1 MIDFSLTAEQQAV
14 QKMAREFTRA
24 EIEPVAAAYDR
35 SGEYP
40 REIVQKAF
48 DAGLVYAAVP
58 EEYGGGGLGALDQL
72 IIAEELSAGCAG
84 ISSCIAINSLAAI
97 PLVLFGSEEQKKKFL
112 GSACSER
119 KLMAL
124 CVTEPGAG
132 SDVAAMTTTAR
143 RVNGEYVISGQK
155 CFITNGGVADY
166 YIVFATVDKS
176 RGHKGISAF
185 VVPRETPGVSVGKK
199 EDKMG
204 QRAANTTDVVFEE
217 AVVPAANRIGE
228 EGLGFKIIMHTF
240 NHSRPG
246 VAASAVGV
254 ARAAMEYALK
264 YSKER
269 EQFGLPIFMHQ
280 AVMFMLADMAK
291 DIAAGRLL
299 AWQAA
304 WKGERG
310 ENNAKEAAIAKV
322 FCGDMVMRVTTDA
335 AQILGGYGYIKD
347 YPVEK
352 LMRDAKVFQIYEG
365 TAQIQRLLIGR
376 ALFQES
382 LSG

>member
-1 MIDFSLTAEQQAV
+1 MIDFSLTEEQLAV
-14 QKMAREFTRA
+14 QKMARDFAAR
-24 EIEPVAAAYDR
+24 EIAPAAAEYDR

-48 DAGLVYAAVP
+48 QAGLVYGPVP
-58 EEYGGGGLGALDQL
+58 EAYGGGGLGALEQL
-72 IIAEELSAGCAG
+72 LVAEELSAGCAG
-84 ISSCIAINSLAAI
+84 ISACIAINSLAAI
-97 PLVLFGSEEQKKKFL
+97 PLILFGSEAQKQKYL

-132 SDVAAMTTTAR
+132 SDVASMAATAR
-143 RVNGEYVISGQK
+143 RVNGEYVLSGQK

-166 YIVFATVDKS
+166 YIVFATVDKTK
-176 RGHKGISAF
+176 GHKGITAF
-185 VVPRETPGVSVGKK
+185 IVPRETPGLSVGKK

-204 QRAANTTDVVFEE
+204 QRAANTTDVIFDEVR
-217 AVVPAANRIGE
+217 VPATDRLGE
-228 EGLGFKIIMHTF
+228 EGQGFKIIMQTF

-254 ARAAMEYALK
+254 ARSAMEYALK
-264 YSKER
+264 YARER

-280 AVMFMLADMAK
+280 AVMFMLADMAR
-291 DIAAGRLL
+291 DIEAGRLL
-299 AWQAA
+299 AWRAA
-304 WKGERG
+304 WKTERG
-310 ENNAKEAAIAKV
+310 LDNAKEAALAKL

-335 AQILGGYGYIKD
+335 VQILGGYGYSKD
-347 YPVEK
+347 YPLEK

-376 ALFQES
+376 S
-382 LSG
+382 LLRE

>member
-1 MIDFSLTAEQQAV
+1 MVDFSLTPEQEAIQR
-14 QKMAREFTRA
+14 MAREFA
-24 EIEPVAAAYDR
+24 EKEIVPAAAQYDR

-40 REIVQKAF
+40 REIVKKAF
-48 DAGLVYAAVP
+48 KAGLVYGPVP
-58 EEYGGGGLGALDQL
+58 EKYGGGGIGALDQL
-72 IIAEELSAGCAG
+72 LIAEELSAGCAG

-97 PLVLFGSEEQKKKFL
+97 PLINYGSEAQKEKYL
-112 GSACSER
+112 GAACREE

-132 SDVAAMTTTAR
+132 SDVVALTTTAR
-143 RVNGEYVISGQK
+143 RLNGEYVISGSK
-155 CFITNGGVADY
+155 SFITNGGVADY
-166 YIVFATVDKS
+166 YIVFATVDLSKGH
-176 RGHKGISAF
+176 RGITAF
-185 VVPRETPGVSVGKK
+185 VVPREAEGVSVGKK

-204 QRAANTTDVVFEE
+204 QRAANTTDVIFDEV
-217 AVVPAANRIGE
+217 VVPAADRIGE
-228 EGLGFKIIMHTF
+228 EGEGFRIIMQTF

-254 ARAAMEYALK
+254 ARSAMEHALQYAL
-264 YSKER
+264 ER
-269 EQFGLPIFMHQ
+269 EQFGMPIFMHQ
-280 AVMFMLADMAK
+280 AVMFMLADMAR

-304 WKGERG
+304 WKAERG
-310 ENNAKEAAIAKV
+310 LDNSKEAAMAKV

-335 AQILGGYGYIKD
+335 AQIFGGYGYVKD
-347 YPVEK
+347 YPAEK

-376 ALFQES
+376 ALAKEK
-382 LSG
+382 LK

>member
-1 MIDFSLTAEQQAV
+1 MIDFSLTPEQEAL
-14 QKMAREFTRA
+14 QKMAREFA
-24 EIEPVAAAYDR
+24 EKEIAPVAAQYDR

-40 REIVQKAF
+40 REIVRKAF
-48 DAGLVYAAVP
+48 QAGLVYGSIP
-58 EEYGGGGLGALDQL
+58 EKYGGGGIGAVDQL
-72 IIAEELSAGCAG
+72 LIVEELSAACAG

-97 PLVLFGSEEQKKKFL
+97 PLVNFGSEAQKDKYL
-112 GSACSER
+112 GTACREE

-132 SDVAAMTTTAR
+132 SDVAAMTTMAR
-143 RVNGEYVISGQK
+143 RLNGEYVISGRK
-155 CFITNGGVADY
+155 TFITNGGVADY
-166 YIVFATVDKS
+166 YIVFATVDRS
-176 RGHKGISAF
+176 RGHRGITAF
-185 VVPRETPGVSVGKK
+185 IVPREAEGLSVGEK

-204 QRAANTTDVVFEE
+204 QRAADTRDVIFDEV
-217 AVVPAANRIGE
+217 VVPAADRIGK
-228 EGLGFKIIMHTF
+228 EGEGFKIIMQTF

-254 ARAAMEYALK
+254 ARSAMEHALQYAL
-264 YSKER
+264 ER
-269 EQFGLPIFMHQ
+269 EQFGMPIFMHQ
-280 AVMFMLADMAK
+280 AVMFMLADMAR

-310 ENNAKEAAIAKV
+310 LDNSKEAAMAKV

-335 AQILGGYGYIKD
+335 AQIFGGYGYVKD

-365 TAQIQRLLIGR
+365 TSQIQRLLIGR
-376 ALFQES
+376 ALAKEK
-382 LSG
+382 LK